1 MFCLLTPFNKH
12 LRNRSIKNQI
22 SYIDEIMRKGFDNK
36 LQNRFP
42 EGKLFSNA
50 IFSLSIIEFCDANNL
65 VEKEYSNIIDQNI
78 HRILSKDALA
88 SFNSS
93 MKPKY
98 GMFYNGWF
106 QYVLKEYQRSELF
119 ELSRIQN
126 KINSESLII
135 EKRLLETQQ
144 EGPRI
149 LDSYSGGNWPADNL
163 IGLTTLSDVEV
174 QKNWLEQIFTTAE
187 HESGLIHHEGSQP
200 LVIRGSSQALIT
212 FCLNEMEYNHIE
224 EYNNDFKKIFIDDY
238 CGVQLVKENEDGSD
252 NMDVDSG
259 PVVFGYGASA
269 TIMNIKTQASMKDS
283 NSKRTWAVMN
293 TISIPINI
301 FGSKYYLFKKEPM
314 FDIFMLWGCV
324 ELS

>member
-1 MFCLLTPFNKH
+1 MC
-12 LRNRSIKNQI
+12 
-22 SYIDEIMRKGFDNK
+22 
-36 LQNRFP
+36 
-42 EGKLFSNA
+42 
-50 IFSLSIIEFCDANNL
+50 
-65 VEKEYSNIIDQNI
+65 
-78 HRILSKDALA
+78 
-88 SFNSS
+88 
-93 MKPKY
+93 
-98 GMFYNGWF
+98 
-106 QYVLKEYQRSELF
+106 
-119 ELSRIQN
+119 
-126 KINSESLII
+126 
-135 EKRLLETQQ
+135 
-144 EGPRI
+144 
-149 LDSYSGGNWPADNL
+149 
-163 IGLTTLSDVEV
+163 
-174 QKNWLEQIFTTAE
+174 
-187 HESGLIHHEGSQP
+187 
-200 LVIRGSSQALIT
+200 IRDR
-212 FCLNEMEYNHIE
+212 YNHIE